1 MRYKK
6 VKPHTAHR
14 QPFSGKHACPRRSS
28 STTLQPLQTTNRW
41 SGTTD
46 FLPYEA
52 SGNGGNS
59 FHCQCQ
65 TGSVCSLGLA
75 DCRLALSAHWTHC
88 HPAAWQCPQ
97 RRLKGGMGRTSSH
110 VAVRA
115 KSSLGILPRGLSD
128 HHFYCRGCCCIYN
141 KVIVSSLTLMP
152 RPLSLSTPL
161 APQRSHI
168 YLDRNSPPQVSTI
181 HTRMTSSLDIL
192 RPSPSPPDA
201 TSSSRS
207 ATKDLETRSL
217 KFAEIMGSRN
227 YADPVFHQLVTPDFK
242 CQIELPDGSIGMVQ
256 SREAFV
262 SHFRKNTRTRLLDVS
277 NVTIDLD
284 EDAGLAKVMLL
295 LRLGD
300 TPRPVPQEAVSILW
314 WKLDRGSW
322 RCYQQTGMRGSLS
335 IHGI

>member
-1 MRYKK
+1 M
-6 VKPHTAHR
+6 
-14 QPFSGKHACPRRSS
+14 
-28 STTLQPLQTTNRW
+28 
-41 SGTTD
+41 
-46 FLPYEA
+46 
-52 SGNGGNS
+52 
-59 FHCQCQ
+59 
-65 TGSVCSLGLA
+65 
-75 DCRLALSAHWTHC
+75 
-88 HPAAWQCPQ
+88 
-97 RRLKGGMGRTSSH
+97 
-110 VAVRA
+110 
-115 KSSLGILPRGLSD
+115 
-128 HHFYCRGCCCIYN
+128 
-141 KVIVSSLTLMP
+141 
-152 RPLSLSTPL
+152 
-161 APQRSHI
+161 
-168 YLDRNSPPQVSTI
+168 STI